1 MTIIPRQGSVAL
13 PDFCNLGVMLRVL
26 LLVNGLLAFVALAQS
41 RPFDAALWIQA
52 FLAAAAGVEPVLIA
66 SLALLCP
73 LRRLL
78 RRAGYGVGILAI
90 VLLELLLMSGVRAL
104 SPGGLGGGA
113 TVLHDWLLTLVCTAL
128 VLFYFNLRERAFSPA
143 LAEARLQALQARIRP
158 HFLFNSLTA
167 VLSLIRSEPRRAE
180 EALENLADLF
190 RVLLR
195 EQRKLVPLHEEI
207 ELCQR
212 YLQIE
217 TLRLGERLAVAW
229 QVDDEA
235 RDSAMP
241 PLILQPLVENAVH
254 HGIEPSH
261 RPAVITIRIARHGSQ
276 VTIDIANP
284 MIEGNTQARGKGGML
299 RPGNHMA
306 LDNVRERL
314 ALHFDVEAQ
323 LETESGA
330 GEYRVRIVVPYRRY
344 EKRDQENRRD
354 TEDTDR

>member
-1 MTIIPRQGSVAL
+1 
-13 PDFCNLGVMLRVL
+13 MLRVL
-26 LLVNGLLAFVALAQS
+26 LLVNGMLGCVALAQS
-41 RPFDAALWIQA
+41 RPFDSSVWMQA

-78 RRAGYGVGILAI
+78 RRAGYGMGVLAI
-90 VLLELLLMSGVRAL
+90 VLLELALMSGVRAL

-113 TVLHDWLLTLVCTAL
+113 AALLHDWLLTLVCTAI

-180 EALENLADLF
+180 EALQDLADLF

-207 ELCQR
+207 DLCQR

-217 TLRLGERLAVAW
+217 TLRLGERLEVAW
-229 QVDDEA
+229 RVDEKA

-254 HGIEPSH
+254 HGIEPAH
-261 RPAVITIRIARHGSQ
+261 RPGVITIQIARKGSQ
-276 VTIDIANP
+276 VVIDIANP
-284 MIEGNTQARGKGGML
+284 MIEGNTQVLGRGGMP

-330 GEYRVRIVVPYRRY
+330 DEYRVRIVVPYRRY
-344 EKRDQENRRD
+344 EKRDKESGHD
-354 TEDTDR
+354 TENTDRR